1 MEAETDNHSPKI
13 PDRVRW
19 PVAVVI
25 GAYSFFGH
33 APVEALDWLFTE
45 KGRLAL
51 LLAALG
57 IGFWPQ
63 LSKWGKEQILA
74 GRPAS
79 KRKLRKNVMGLVA
92 QLREF
97 ERCEIPLRTKMEDEH
112 FRRMALS
119 INTKN
124 QAEKHALWHEQ
135 TSERRELDERQALQL
150 REQLGGQISYAIRE
164 FRRRRMLTDSEA
176 SKLEWETG
184 NGSPYWVSHATN
196 TLEGLAR
203 QL

>member
-1 MEAETDNHSPKI
+1 MEAETNNHSPKI

-63 LSKWGKEQILA
+63 LSKWAKEQFLA

-79 KRKLRKNVMGLVA
+79 KRKLKKNVMGLVA

-97 ERCEIPLRTKMEDEH
+97 ESREIPLRTKMENEH
-112 FRRMALS
+112 FQRMTLS
-119 INTKN
+119 INAKDK
-124 QAEKHALWHEQ
+124 AETDALWHEQ
-135 TSERRELDERQALQL
+135 MRERRELDERQALHL
-150 REQLGGQISYAIRE
+150 REQLGGQLSYAIRE
-164 FRRRRMLTDSEA
+164 FRRRQMLTDSEA
-176 SKLEWETG
+176 TKLEWETG

-196 TLEGLAR
+196 TLEGMAR